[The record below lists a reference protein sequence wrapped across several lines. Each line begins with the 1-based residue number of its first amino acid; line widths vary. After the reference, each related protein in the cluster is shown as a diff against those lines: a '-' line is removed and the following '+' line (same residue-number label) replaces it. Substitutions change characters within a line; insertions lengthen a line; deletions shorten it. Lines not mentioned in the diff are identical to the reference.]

1 MEFRTVLCSRLG
13 HLALSSLR
21 SEIAD
26 GGRPQC

>member
-1 MEFRTVLCSRLG
+1 MEFRMVLCSHLG
-13 HLALSSLR
+13 HLALSGLR